1 VLECVLRLQKLNSF
15 SLFLLFKDLKKIAC
29 VSVVVATR
37 CTKGVPEVVDCAVGI
52 PEIRNPMVRHEAH
65 NLDRLGP

>member
-1 VLECVLRLQKLNSF
+1 VFRPGKP
-15 SLFLLFKDLKKIAC
+15 
-29 VSVVVATR
+29 
-37 CTKGVPEVVDCAVGI
+37 TKGVPEVVDCAVGI